1 MTKSRSLYLAIAVF
15 TLAVQVA
22 AAGHSPAL
30 HDEPVSKCHDQG
42 AHFCPDVVEHETGPC
57 VLCHVSLNGVYVER
71 VQPVEIQLVSDP
83 VVAAVVAPPDR
94 SDPLCVH
101 SPRGPPV
108 G

>member
-1 MTKSRSLYLAIAVF
+1 MTQSRSLYLAIAVF

-57 VLCHVSLNGVYVER
+57 VLCHVSLNGVYLEQVPPIETGPVSEAVEAFPA
-71 VQPVEIQLVSDP
+71 VPLGADP
-83 VVAAVVAPPDR
+83 FGT
-94 SDPLCVH
+94 LH

>member
-15 TLAVQVA
+15 TFAVQVA
-22 AAGHSPAL
+22 AAGHSPVL
-30 HDEPVSKCHDQG
+30 HEEPVSKCHDQG

-71 VQPVEIQLVSDP
+71 IQPVETQLVSEP
-83 VVAAVVAPPDR
+83 VVAVAVM
-94 SDPLCVH
+94 PLETTLFLSPH

>member
-1 MTKSRSLYLAIAVF
+1 MTQSRSLYLAIAIF
-15 TLAVQVA
+15 TLTVQVA

-30 HDEPVSKCHDQG
+30 HDEPVSKCHDPG

-57 VLCHVSLNGVYVER
+57 VLCHISLNGVYVER
-71 VQPVEIQLVSDP
+71 ISPVLGEFVTEP
-83 VVAAVVAPPDR
+83 VVAAAA
-94 SDPLCVH
+94 SPLDVELFCSLH

>member
-1 MTKSRSLYLAIAVF
+1 MTKPRSLYLAIAVF

-42 AHFCPDVVEHETGPC
+42 AHFCPEMVEHETGPC
-57 VLCHVSLNGVYVER
+57 VLCQVTLNGVYVER
-71 VQPVEIQLVSDP
+71 IQSVETVLLSEPI
-83 VVAAVVAPPDR
+83 VAANVAPH
-94 SDPLCVH
+94 DPTVRIFAH